1 MAPRGKEKALK
12 RALEIMEAGVGIV
25 LINKIL
31 INIEILNFIPRLPPI
46 LPPPI
51 EKGLEKAAERRGS
64 T

>member
-1 MAPRGKEKALK
+1 
-12 RALEIMEAGVGIV
+12 MEAGVGIV

-31 INIEILNFIPRLPPI
+31 INIEILNFISRLPPI

-51 EKGLEKAAERRGS
+51 EKDLEKAAEKRGF

>member
-1 MAPRGKEKALK
+1 
-12 RALEIMEAGVGIV
+12 MEAGVGIV

-31 INIEILNFIPRLPPI
+31 INIEILKFISRLPPI

-51 EKGLEKAAERRGS
+51 EKDLEKAAEKRGF

>member
-1 MAPRGKEKALK
+1 
-12 RALEIMEAGVGIV
+12 MEAGVGIV

-31 INIEILNFIPRLPPI
+31 INIEILNLISRLPPI

-51 EKGLEKAAERRGS
+51 EKSLEKTAEKRGS